1 MRVLN
6 QLTSLPGERGEEA
19 SIRLA
24 ETIAAAQDAV
34 RREGDDA
41 ADQHHDQDD
50 LDQRKAGLRGGGE
63 GRGGSAMAHGDVRVG
78 VCVGVADCRRVPRR
92 LSRAGVFR

>member
-24 ETIAAAQDAV
+24 ETIAAAQDAEAV
-34 RREGDDA
+34 QELIA
-41 ADQHHDQDD
+41 ALPKASAALSSDIIKTLYEIGKRQPALISQYADVFLWAAARKKQPPGLGRHD
-50 LDQRKAGLRGGGE
+50 GLGNYRG
-63 GRGGSAMAHGDVRVG
+63 
-78 VCVGVADCRRVPRR
+78 
-92 LSRAGVFR
+92 